1 MFGRS
6 PFQYVVSGFSRASP
20 LLFALALCA
29 MLASPVA
36 IPDLHAA
43 AQKTARLRAQQRPDI
58 MKRQGLRRHEEPAYA
73 RGYAGG
79 HAKGL
84 ADGRSQERYDPVGS
98 REYRSAEE
106 GYQASYGSRD
116 AYRNN
121 YRAGFRQGYEDGYRD
136 GTR

>member
-1 MFGRS
+1 MSGRKW
-6 PFQYVVSGFSRASP
+6 RP
-20 LLFALALCA
+20 LLSGAALCA
-29 MLASPVA
+29 VLASPIA
-36 IPDLHAA
+36 IPSVDAA
-43 AQKTARLRAQQRPDI
+43 AQKTARLRAQQRPDV
-58 MKRQGLRRHEEPAYA
+58 MKRPGLRRHEEPAYA
-73 RGYAGG
+73 RGYSDG

-116 AYRNN
+116 AYKNN

-136 GTR
+136 ATK